1 LGQKIN
7 LSGISLPKCSQSG
20 PNSVYMDI
28 SRGDNVQGILG
39 TIGPFWKKMG
49 AGTNPVEAVFC
60 VVIQRTFWQL
70 RNSWFSPNL
79 VMKCSSVSRCGI
91 RKDIFETFHFRGH
104 LPPKSEVKK
113 GSNKYLTQNSLQ
125 VRGCTAERYCLLC
138 IVVQWPGSFQGMVNF
153 SLWHTVVELGASKL
167 PNFRILACFPHTNP

>member
-1 LGQKIN
+1 VQPIRAKFGIHGHIKGWQR
-7 LSGISLPKCSQSG
+7 SGNFGHDRPILEKNG
-20 PNSVYMDI
+20 GWDE
-28 SRGDNVQGILG
+28 SRGGS
-39 TIGPFWKKMG
+39 F
-49 AGTNPVEAVFC
+49 FC

-70 RNSWFSPNL
+70 CNSWFSPNL

-113 GSNKYLTQNSLQ
+113 GSNRYLTQNSLQ